1 MMAPSDTETSRLP
14 SAVRPGRS
22 ALFVPATRPDR
33 IPKALASGADAVI
46 ADLEDAVAPEAKEQ
60 ARDALAAF
68 ALENPGAGILVRINA
83 PDTAEFERDLALCAR
98 CEAITGIMVPKA
110 ERPEDLRRV
119 VRDSEKPVWALVESA
134 RGVNRVADIARI
146 PGVERLSFGALDLAL
161 DLDLLDG
168 HAGAEAILDQARYAM
183 VLQSRVAG
191 LPAPL
196 AGVCPA
202 IKDSDAVTRAAERA
216 RAMGFGGML
225 CIHPAQIEPVHR
237 AFAPTL
243 EEMRMG
249 PTRTGGR
256 QRGQRRL
263 PSGRPDGRCTGH
275 RKGAPHTRARVLT
288 PAAFRGGPAEC
299 ATLPEKRS
307 SRLYWN
313 ARRGSTPNANASHNL
328 RDSRTPPCRR
338 NRPVPVAPAQ
348 HEIARPEIRGTSRNH
363 NRTNRAA
370 AAGRRTH
377 LDARAAPNRLSVPS
391 GPRFVARR

>member
-1 MMAPSDTETSRLP
+1 MTAPSDTETSRLP
-14 SAVRPGRS
+14 WADRPGRS

-33 IPKALASGADAVI
+33 IPKALATGADAVI
-46 ADLEDAVAPEAKEQ
+46 ADLEDAVAAEAKEQ

-68 ALENPGAGILVRINA
+68 ALENPAAGILVRINA

-98 CEAITGIMVPKA
+98 YKAITGVMVSKS

-134 RGVNRVADIARI
+134 RGVDRIADIARI

-168 HAGAEAILDQARYAM
+168 HAGAEAILDQARYAV

-202 IKDSDAVTRAAERA
+202 IKDSDAVARDAGRA

-237 AFAPTL
+237 AFTPTL
-243 EEMRMG
+243 EEMQWA
-249 PTRTGGR
+249 
-256 QRGQRRL
+256 QRVLAADSRGSGAYQVDGQMV
-263 PSGRPDGRCTGH
+263 D
-275 RKGAPHTRARVLT
+275 APVIERARRIL
-288 PAAFRGGPAEC
+288 A
-299 ATLPEKRS
+299 
-307 SRLYWN
+307 
-313 ARRGSTPNANASHNL
+313 RGS
-328 RDSRTPPCRR
+328 
-338 NRPVPVAPAQ
+338 
-348 HEIARPEIRGTSRNH
+348 
-363 NRTNRAA
+363 
-370 AAGRRTH
+370 
-377 LDARAAPNRLSVPS
+377 
-391 GPRFVARR
+391 